1 MSERIDHIAIVV
13 NNLDETLQFYRDA
26 LGLHVERVED
36 NATEGVRIAF
46 LPLGDSEIELLEPAQ
61 PDTGIARFL
70 EKRGEGLHHVCVS
83 VPDIDAALARL
94 KAQGAELINDSPRVR
109 PDGIRY
115 AFVHPRST
123 HGVLM
128 ELYEK

>member
-36 NATEGVRIAF
+36 NAAEGVRIAF

-94 KAQGAELINDSPRVR
+94 KAQGAELINESPRVR